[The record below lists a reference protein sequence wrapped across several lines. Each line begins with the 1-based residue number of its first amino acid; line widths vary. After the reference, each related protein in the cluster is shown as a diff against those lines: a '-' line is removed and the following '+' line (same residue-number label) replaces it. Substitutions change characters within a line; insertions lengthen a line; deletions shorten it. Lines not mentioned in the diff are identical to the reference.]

1 MFHIFQNKKKEHILT
16 STTDVY
22 HTAIEIVLQPRPA
35 GGSEGGKQQQQQKPN
50 KQKNRPFK
58 NRY

>member
-16 STTDVY
+16 SNTDVY

-50 KQKNRPFK
+50 KQKK
-58 NRY
+58 QTV